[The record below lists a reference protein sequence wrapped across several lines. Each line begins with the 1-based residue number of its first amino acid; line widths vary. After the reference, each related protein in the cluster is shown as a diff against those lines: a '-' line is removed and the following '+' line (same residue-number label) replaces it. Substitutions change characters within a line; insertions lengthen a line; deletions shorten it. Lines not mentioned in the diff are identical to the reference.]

1 MSAPSLAVRD
11 ARLPVARKIEL
22 AVEILR
28 TYASVRRELRRATLP
43 EALERLR
50 TPGSVTARAEET
62 ARLARAVRRTL
73 RLLPTDTRCLSQSL
87 VLTALLARRGVP
99 STLAIGVSP
108 GAPKAPRSSAA
119 RRRLGRRRMQPPGE
133 SFGAHAW
140 VEHHGVP
147 LLPPYEAE
155 FQRLVEL

>member
-11 ARLPVARKIEL
+11 GRLPVTRKINL
-22 AVEILR
+22 ALEILW
-28 TYASVRRELRRATLP
+28 TYGRVRRELRRRTLP

-50 TPGSVTARAEET
+50 TPGSGTASPEET

-99 STLAIGVSP
+99 STLVIGVS
-108 GAPKAPRSSAA
+108 
-119 RRRLGRRRMQPPGE
+119 PGE

-140 VEHHGVP
+140 VENHAGP
-147 LLPPYEAE
+147 LSPPFEAE

>member
-11 ARLPVARKIEL
+11 GRLPVTRKIGL
-22 AVEILR
+22 ALEIVW
-28 TYASVRRELRRATLP
+28 TYVSVRRELRRGTLP

-50 TPGSVTARAEET
+50 TPGSCTASPEKT

-73 RLLPTDTRCLSQSL
+73 RLLPSDTRCLSQSL

-99 STLAIGVSP
+99 STLVIGVS
-108 GAPKAPRSSAA
+108 
-119 RRRLGRRRMQPPGE
+119 PGE

-140 VEHHGVP
+140 VEHRGVP

-155 FQRLVEL
+155 FERLVEL

>member
-1 MSAPSLAVRD
+1 MSAPSLVLRD
-11 ARLPVARKIEL
+11 GRLPVARKVGL
-22 AVEILR
+22 ALEVLR
-28 TYASVRRELRRATLP
+28 AYVRVRRELRRATLP

-50 TPGSVTARAEET
+50 TPGSCTASPEET
-62 ARLARAVRRTL
+62 AGLARAVRRTL

-87 VLTALLARRGVP
+87 VLTMLLARRGVL
-99 STLAIGVSP
+99 STLVIGVS
-108 GAPKAPRSSAA
+108 
-119 RRRLGRRRMQPPGE
+119 PGE

-140 VEHHGVP
+140 IEHHGVP

>member
-1 MSAPSLAVRD
+1 MSAPSLAVRED
-11 ARLPVARKIEL
+11 RLPVARKIGL
-22 AVEILR
+22 ALEILR
-28 TYASVRRELRRATLP
+28 SYVHVRRELRRATLP

-50 TPGSVTARAEET
+50 APGSGTASPEET

-87 VLTALLARRGVP
+87 VLTALLARRGVA
-99 STLAIGVSP
+99 STLVIGVS
-108 GAPKAPRSSAA
+108 
-119 RRRLGRRRMQPPGE
+119 PGE

-140 VEHHGVP
+140 VERQGIP

>member
-1 MSAPSLAVRD
+1 MSAPSLAVREG
-11 ARLPVARKIEL
+11 RLRVGHKIGL
-22 AVEILR
+22 ALEIIWAYVR
-28 TYASVRRELRRATLP
+28 VRRELRRATLP

-50 TPGSVTARAEET
+50 APGSRTASPEEI

-87 VLTALLARRGVP
+87 VLTALLARRGIP
-99 STLAIGVSP
+99 STLVIGVS
-108 GAPKAPRSSAA
+108 
-119 RRRLGRRRMQPPGE
+119 PGE

-140 VEHHGVP
+140 VENHGVP
-147 LLPPYEAE
+147 LSPPFEAE

>member
-11 ARLPVARKIEL
+11 GRLPVTRKINL
-22 AVEILR
+22 ALETLR
-28 TYASVRRELRRATLP
+28 TYGRVRRELRRRTLP

-50 TPGSVTARAEET
+50 MPGFGTASPEET

-87 VLTALLARRGVP
+87 VLISLLARRGVP
-99 STLAIGVSP
+99 STLVIGVS
-108 GAPKAPRSSAA
+108 
-119 RRRLGRRRMQPPGE
+119 PGE

-140 VEHHGVP
+140 VENHGVP
-147 LLPPYEAE
+147 LLPPFEAD

>member
-1 MSAPSLAVRD
+1 MTTPSLAVRD
-11 ARLPVARKIEL
+11 GRPVSRKVGL
-22 AVEILR
+22 ALEVLGAYFR
-28 TYASVRRELRRATLP
+28 VRRELRRAALP

-50 TPGSVTARAEET
+50 TPGSEAARPDET

-73 RLLPTDTRCLSQSL
+73 RLLPTDTRCLSQAL

-99 STLAIGVSP
+99 STLVIGVS
-108 GAPKAPRSSAA
+108 
-119 RRRLGRRRMQPPGE
+119 PGE

-140 VEHHGVP
+140 IEHRGVP

>member
-11 ARLPVARKIEL
+11 GRLPVTRKINL
-22 AVEILR
+22 ALEILR
-28 TYASVRRELRRATLP
+28 TYGRVRRELRRQTLP

-50 TPGSVTARAEET
+50 TPGSGTASPEET

-99 STLAIGVSP
+99 STLVIGVS
-108 GAPKAPRSSAA
+108 
-119 RRRLGRRRMQPPGE
+119 PGE

-140 VEHHGVP
+140 IEHQGVP

-155 FQRLVEL
+155 FTRLVEL